1 MGPRVGLE
9 GLGVERPE
17 LGKEWG
23 RGWELRW
30 GRFSVLL
37 GVIAGWGRG
46 DAAWGYG
53 PTGDVFG
60 VAR

>member
-9 GLGVERPE
+9 GLEVERPE
-17 LGKEWG
+17 LGKYARKWG
-23 RGWELRW
+23 LRW

-37 GVIAGWGRG
+37 GVRAGWGRG

-53 PTGDVFG
+53 PKGDAFG
-60 VAR
+60 AAR